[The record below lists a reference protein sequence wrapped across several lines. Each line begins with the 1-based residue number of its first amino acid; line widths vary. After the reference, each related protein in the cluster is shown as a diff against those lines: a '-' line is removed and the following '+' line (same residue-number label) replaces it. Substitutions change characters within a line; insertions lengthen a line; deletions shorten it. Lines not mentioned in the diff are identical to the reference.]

1 MSLSSEIRIK
11 HLGEHEEAIPE
22 IVSWVYAEWGYRIPG
37 VTAEKVT
44 TSYEK
49 RLTAHRIP
57 ETLIALV
64 DEQIVGTASIVHHDM
79 STRMEL
85 SPWLA
90 AVYVKSEFR
99 GQGIGSKLVQAIMDE
114 SALLGVKRLFLFTPD
129 RASFYVRLGW
139 QVMEETEYRGEQ
151 VTIMEYQF

>member
-1 MSLSSEIRIK
+1 VRFSSETK
-11 HLGEHEEAIPE
+11 VEHLGRHEKAIPE
-22 IVSWVYAEWGYRIPG
+22 IVSWVYAEWGHRIPG
-37 VTAEKVT
+37 VSSETLTTAFQ
-44 TSYEK
+44 K
-49 RLTAHRIP
+49 RLTSHRIP

-114 SALLGVKRLFLFTPD
+114 SAFLGVKRLFLFTPD
-129 RASFYVRLGW
+129 QALFYARLGW
-139 QVMEETEYRGEQ
+139 QVSEETEYRGEQ
-151 VTIMEYQF
+151 VTVMEYLF